1 MWFVESI
8 PALQEC
14 GTVHSCD
21 SCSFEGVELNT
32 PTNFLTKSK
41 GHCLSDA
48 HSTVCTR
55 PAALLWIVS
64 SITLIITFF
73 FSKRTFQG
81 DELEAAVSRWHGS
94 AWKGTRCLADN
105 CHDPLISQED
115 GLGHFRRVGPSV
127 GNMNARCL
135 CLIMIQIIK
144 SITVTRL
151 WQDADH
157 MKAHRVLVI
166 KGPEGHSWL
175 LVKRCCLCLG
185 LREVVT
191 RKGTLSPLPL
201 CCFFIPKMSMSILLK
216 IHPQEIYI
224 RDRFLWYFTFISNMQ
239 KDSMHFS
246 SNLARQTFP

>member
-8 PALQEC
+8 PAYRSVEQ
-14 GTVHSCD
+14 
-21 SCSFEGVELNT
+21 SCSFEWVELKT
-32 PTNFLTKSK
+32 QTNFLTKSK

-55 PAALLWIVS
+55 PAALIWIVS
-64 SITLIITFF
+64 SVTLIITFFFF

-115 GLGHFRRVGPSV
+115 GLGHFRRVGPSF

-144 SITVTRL
+144 SITVTSL
-151 WQDADH
+151 AGCWPHESAQGSGNQ
-157 MKAHRVLVI
+157 
-166 KGPEGHSWL
+166 GP
-175 LVKRCCLCLG
+175 R
-185 LREVVT
+185 R
-191 RKGTLSPLPL
+191 PFLPL
-201 CCFFIPKMSMSILLK
+201 SQVLSSLPRAAGSGDTQRFTVPVTPVLLFYTKDEHVCPPQYSPQFI
-216 IHPQEIYI
+216 
-224 RDRFLWYFTFISNMQ
+224 
-239 KDSMHFS
+239 
-246 SNLARQTFP
+246 